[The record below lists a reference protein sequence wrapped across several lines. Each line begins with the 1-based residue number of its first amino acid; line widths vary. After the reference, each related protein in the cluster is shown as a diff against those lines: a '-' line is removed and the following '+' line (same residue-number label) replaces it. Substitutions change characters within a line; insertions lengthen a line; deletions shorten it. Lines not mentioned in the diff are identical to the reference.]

1 MRDCDVAE
9 WHSTTWRTASDS
21 SISGVKPTSAGAAQN
36 GADDPFR
43 TYPPVDTL
51 TQ

>member
-1 MRDCDVAE
+1 MSLSGTRRPGE
-9 WHSTTWRTASDS
+9 PLLNS